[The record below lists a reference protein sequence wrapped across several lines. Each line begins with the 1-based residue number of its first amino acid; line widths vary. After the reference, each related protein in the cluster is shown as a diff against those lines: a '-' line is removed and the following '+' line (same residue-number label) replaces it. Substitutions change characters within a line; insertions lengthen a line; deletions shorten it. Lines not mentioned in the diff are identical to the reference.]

1 MNEAVSSLQVFNLDL
16 PEAAPR
22 VRITTG
28 LGTATQKSWN
38 LRRPVTLIGSRRPAH
53 IVLHDRKISSAH
65 CVIVNTGSDILLKD
79 LHTSGG
85 TYCSG
90 ASVDLVALK
99 DGDVITLGALNI
111 QVAIQVPQDAS
122 DDSACGLQFTDPTT
136 FREPVTV
143 RLLHTKERW
152 RLCKAV
158 ALIGRHV
165 AAKIYLEN
173 ERISRRHAIIFRFND
188 APAVFDIG
196 GDEGIRVNG
205 SHCSLAPLRD
215 GDRIRVGSFRLVIGS
230 SDEAKPK
237 PEPENP
243 ERDAV
248 EDLAD
253 QLLASTE
260 EYELPPP
267 AAPVVARTELGSEA
281 GKPAAGVLDTGFD
294 TLTKSITHSWDQ
306 LNSWQSQLLDEATQL
321 SKQQTDLATREAEL
335 DARDA
340 ALRGH
345 LHDVERME
353 EQLTQRERE
362 LNAQISRLH
371 AEQDKL
377 EEAQTACTAREAD
390 IARRA
395 KELSRREHVFAQRWS
410 RVQGAPC
417 PHCGKTIKI

>member
-1 MNEAVSSLQVFNLDL
+1 MNETTSSLQVFNLDV
-16 PEAAPR
+16 PETAPR

-65 CVIVNTGSDILLKD
+65 CVIVNTGSDVLLKD

-85 TYCSG
+85 TYCG
-90 ASVDLVALK
+90 GTSVDLVALK

-111 QVAIQVPQDAS
+111 QVAIQVPQDVSA
-122 DDSACGLQFTDPTT
+122 DSARGLQFTDPTT
-136 FREPVTV
+136 FPEPVTV
-143 RLLHTKERW
+143 RLLHTHERW

-165 AAKIYLEN
+165 AAKIYLDN
-173 ERISRRHAIIFRFND
+173 ERVSRRHAIFFRFNG
-188 APAVFDIG
+188 AAAVFDIG
-196 GDEGIRVNG
+196 GEEGIRVNG
-205 SHCSLAPLRD
+205 SHCSLAPLHD

-230 SDEAKPK
+230 SDETVS
-237 PEPENP
+237 EPQDPVQDSVESLANQLLESAEKHEPPMPAAHVTANP
-243 ERDAV
+243 E
-248 EDLAD
+248 
-253 QLLASTE
+253 
-260 EYELPPP
+260 
-267 AAPVVARTELGSEA
+267 A
-281 GKPAAGVLDTGFD
+281 GGQAGNPSGGALDTGFGA
-294 TLTKSITHSWDQ
+294 LTKSITDSWDQ

-371 AEQDKL
+371 TEQDKL
-377 EEAQTACTAREAD
+377 EEAQTTCTAREAD

-395 KELSRREHVFAQRWS
+395 TELSRREHVFAQRWS
-410 RVQGAPC
+410 RIQGAPC
-417 PHCGKTIKI
+417 PHCGKTIKM